1 MERGDEKLSCTELYS
16 SDREVLIMYNFGLR
30 LLKPNWKPK
39 TMDTHSASKL
49 ELLNKLQKSI
59 NILEEKFTTIPH
71 TEKGIFDR
79 SNTNPIDAIMGEYK
93 KSLGEFS
100 RDLSDYINFQGEYE
114 SSAISKGLIKKN
126 DIWKPITT
134 DEDREKA
141 RYSRFKAK
149 SEVLIA
155 NDFNESNDRYQQFKG
170 TDPHLYFNI
179 FISLVQ
185 AFFHI
190 FDFSNETKN
199 PDKYWFKHKNSH
211 FRERESFVKSVA
223 GLVKEFEEM
232 VTTVDLNAKH

>member
-1 MERGDEKLSCTELYS
+1 
-16 SDREVLIMYNFGLR
+16 
-30 LLKPNWKPK
+30 
-39 TMDTHSASKL
+39 MDTHSATKL

-59 NILEEKFTTIPH
+59 NILEEKFATISH
-71 TEKGIFDR
+71 TEKTILDR
-79 SNTNPIDAIMGEYK
+79 SNTNSVDAIMGEYK
-93 KSLGEFS
+93 KYLGKFS

-114 SSAISKGLIKKN
+114 SSAISKGLLKKN
-126 DIWKPITT
+126 SIWEPITT
-134 DEDREKA
+134 DEDSGKA

-155 NDFNESNDRYQQFKG
+155 NYFNVSNERYQHFKG
-170 TDPHLYFNI
+170 TDPHMYFNI

-211 FRERESFVKSVA
+211 FKERESFVKNVA
-223 GLVKEFEEM
+223 NLVKEFEEM
-232 VTTVDLNAKH
+232 VTKVDELQDSSTKLTH